1 VATAIG
7 KLARHPV
14 LIDCLYLVRNGVP
27 FDVAFSLSALERSAY
42 VIAIGT
48 LEGHVFDWSIF
59 NWARGVGNLE

>member
-1 VATAIG
+1 VATATG

-27 FDVAFSLSALERSAY
+27 FDIAFSLSTLERSAY

-59 NWARGVGNLE
+59 DWAQLAGEME